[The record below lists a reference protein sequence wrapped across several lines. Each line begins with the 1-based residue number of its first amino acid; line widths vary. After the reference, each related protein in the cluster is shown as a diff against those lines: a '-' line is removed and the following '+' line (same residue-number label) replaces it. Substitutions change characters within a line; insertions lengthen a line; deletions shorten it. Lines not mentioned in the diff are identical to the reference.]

1 MPKTVLKK
9 LYVFDGGQL
18 ELDST
23 VMVSGQNPG
32 KLIRIPVQYFLLET
46 SRGYVLVDTGN
57 DPEVIKG
64 QDVAEERWGVPLATA
79 ARPVMEPR
87 HHPFEQLK
95 LVGLSADDIKM
106 VVYTHLHHDHC
117 GGARLFPDA
126 LHVVQKS
133 EYRWAHYLDR
143 FASVPYNDS
152 DYRYDHLNWRLAEG
166 DWCILPGV
174 HLISTPGHTPGH
186 QSVAL
191 WDVPDVGSVI
201 LAGDAVNC
209 RENIV
214 LDTPGGIT
222 SDATAAM
229 ASVHRLSA
237 LAEAMDATML
247 VSHDQDYFDSLP
259 KAPEPLRALP
269 EETKAFYK
277 AGARTV
283 YGDLHDPD
291 HLI

>member
-1 MPKTVLKK
+1 MPETVVEKV
-9 LYVFDGGQL
+9 YVLDGGLL
-18 ELDST
+18 ELDSS
-23 VMVSGQNPG
+23 VMVSGHNPG
-32 KLIRIPVQYFLLET
+32 KSLRIPVQVFLLET

-64 QDVAEERWGVPLATA
+64 QDVAEQRWGVPLANA
-79 ARPVMEPR
+79 ARPIMEAH

-95 LVGLSADDIKM
+95 LLGLSADDIKM

-117 GGARLFPDA
+117 GGARLFPKA

-143 FASVPYNDS
+143 FASVPYNDT
-152 DYRYDHLNWRLAEG
+152 DYRYDNLDWRLAEG
-166 DWCILPGV
+166 DWCIVPGV

-191 WDVPDVGSVI
+191 WDVPEVGSVI

-209 RENIV
+209 RDNV
-214 LDTPGGIT
+214 RLDAPGGIT
-222 SDATAAM
+222 SDATSAM

-237 LAEAMDATML
+237 LAQAMDATML
-247 VSHDQDYFDSLP
+247 VSHDLDYFNSLP
-259 KAPEPLRALP
+259 KAPEPLRALSQ
-269 EETKAFYK
+269 ENRSFYREGIRK
-277 AGARTV
+277 V
-283 YGDLHDPD
+283 YEDLRDPYN
-291 HLI
+291 LI